1 LKKPFKEVQGIQGIY
16 IMLTYCA
23 IIVSQICARSA
34 GQSATIP
41 LLVGLIFCNIEQNKS
56 QLLDNGLKTILG
68 FNLLV

>member
-1 LKKPFKEVQGIQGIY
+1 
-16 IMLTYCA
+16 MLTYCA

>member
-1 LKKPFKEVQGIQGIY
+1 
-16 IMLTYCA
+16 MLTYCA
-23 IIVSQICARSA
+23 RTVPRICARSA
-34 GQSATIP
+34 GQSAKIP

>member
-1 LKKPFKEVQGIQGIY
+1 VPRIR
-16 IMLTYCA
+16 
-23 IIVSQICARSA
+23 ARSA
-34 GQSATIP
+34 GQSAKIP

>member
-1 LKKPFKEVQGIQGIY
+1 LDYG
-16 IMLTYCA
+16 A
-23 IIVSQICARSA
+23 ITVPQICARSA
-34 GQSATIP
+34 GHSAKIP

>member
-1 LKKPFKEVQGIQGIY
+1 LKKHFKGVQGIQGIC
-16 IMLTYCA
+16 IMLTYYA
-23 IIVSQICARSA
+23 RIVPRICARSA

-41 LLVGLIFCNIEQNKS
+41 LLMGLIFCNIEQNKS